1 MLGLKPQRTWL
12 RHYRTLDNFLK
23 IDEEVEKLRDI
34 GEITK
39 TQILEFMNDPKQK
52 ILLSKLLENLKV
64 KDSNE
69 EQITKNEFTGKTIVL
84 TGTLSISRIEA
95 TKKLEKMGA
104 IITNSVSKNTDYVL
118 AGENAGSKLDKA
130 NSLGIKIISEQDI
143 FS

>member
-1 MLGLKPQRTWL
+1 M
-12 RHYRTLDNFLK
+12 
-23 IDEEVEKLRDI
+23 EKLRDI